1 MNRSY
6 VLGGLAV
13 LVIAAIIGII
23 MFFQLPAPDEPVA
36 RDENTSAD
44 TAAGGAPSGPSPAQP
59 PAATADAPDAP
70 VAPVAPTFDVVRV
83 DEAGNVV
90 IAGRA
95 QPGCVIVVREGDS
108 EIGRV
113 TADRSGEW
121 VLIPDEPL
129 ASGERQLRLFA
140 ECEGA
145 EPVEANRV
153 IALVVPERSDGSVVA
168 VAVPR
173 DGQGDTEVLQR
184 PAIEGGGVAVGG
196 IDYDDAGNT
205 TISGVAAPNSTVRLY
220 LDNKLVGSTTADENG
235 RWSIT
240 LGDSVPPGSYNLR
253 VDQVGPDGKVI
264 ARSEIPFVR
273 GEPLRDLPPG
283 RIVIIQPG
291 DYLWNIARQRYGSGF
306 QYSVIYEA
314 NKAQIR
320 DPDLIYP
327 GQVFTLPN
335 VN

>member
-6 VLGGLAV
+6 VFGGLAV
-13 LVIAAIIGII
+13 LVIGVIVGAF
-23 MFFQLPAPDEPVA
+23 MFFQLPD
-36 RDENTSAD
+36 
-44 TAAGGAPSGPSPAQP
+44 
-59 PAATADAPDAP
+59 PDAP
-70 VAPVAPTFDVVRV
+70 VARDGEPASESGPVSPDPESTASSQPDSAPTPPTFDVVRV

-95 QPGCVIVVREGDS
+95 EPGCVIVIRDGEV

-113 TADRSGEW
+113 EADRSGEW
-121 VLIPDEPL
+121 VLVPDEALTP
-129 ASGERQLRLFA
+129 GERELRLHA
-140 ECEGA
+140 ECEGVAPIEA
-145 EPVEANRV
+145 ERV
-153 IALVVPERSDGSVVA
+153 IALVVPERTDGSVVA
-168 VAVPR
+168 VAVPH
-173 DGQGDTEVLQR
+173 DGEGETEVLQR
-184 PAIEGGGVAVGG
+184 PALEGGAAAVGG

-205 TISGVAAPNSTVRLY
+205 TITGVAAPNSTVRLY
-220 LDNKLVGSTTADENG
+220 LDNKLVGEATADESG

-240 LGDSVPPGSYNLR
+240 LDETVPPGSYNLR
-253 VDQVGPDGKVI
+253 VDQVGPDGTVV

-273 GEPLRDLPPG
+273 GAPLRDLPPG

-314 NKAQIR
+314 NKDQIR

-327 GQVFTLPN
+327 GQVFTLPS